1 MPTDLVDLSGLV
13 PARMFDVVL
22 GRAAGRPVRPGN
34 GPRAALARAG
44 PSRRVGPVP
53 RLRDSAAMRLGDF
66 SAAATSRRRR
76 FLSGGHPDVGDS
88 HVVSC

>member
-66 SAAATSRRRR
+66 SAAAISERWA
-76 FLSGGHPDVGDS
+76 P
-88 HVVSC
+88 